1 MRILSVI
8 TIIAAAVVALSLFA
22 AGSANAGWLDK
33 ALKQAVENV
42 TERAI
47 DETANATYEA
57 GKNTLNGNEQEAE
70 KSQPAEKAD
79 QHSKIASQN
88 SQAQISSPVSQDT
101 SSSNESQATCAKA
114 TSLAGIPY
122 APKAEIRK
130 GGEFSDMWQMQMAEL
145 QVPDQNAVCAPAYPG
160 AAVVSYSR
168 PGDPVETGK
177 LQESA
182 RITLITP
189 DPQTKVVAFYLDK
202 LKGWHHNSTTGM
214 LNMKEDYFWTGDQ
227 YFGVS
232 RPVDMERPAV
242 LIAEQNK
249 EELGFMYGDLIPE
262 ANTTIEIR
270 YPVE

>member
-1 MRILSVI
+1 MRTWSTLGFVLIVG
-8 TIIAAAVVALSLFA
+8 VALLFLVV
-22 AGSANAGWLDK
+22 GKSQAGWLDNK
-33 ALKQAVENV
+33 LKQALQST

-57 GKNTLNGNEQEAE
+57 GKNTLPGNEQGVETSKSAE
-70 KSQPAEKAD
+70 NPD
-79 QHSKIASQN
+79 QHSELASQD
-88 SQAQISSPVSQDT
+88 SQAQINSTVSQDT

-114 TSLAGIPY
+114 TSLAGVPY
-122 APKAEIRK
+122 APKAEVRM
-130 GGEFSDMWQMQMAEL
+130 GGEFSDMWQMQMAEF

-160 AAVVSYSR
+160 AAVVSYSG

-177 LQESA
+177 LKESA

-189 DPQTKVVAFYLDK
+189 DPQAKVVAFYMDK

-249 EELGFMYGDLIPE
+249 KELGFMYGDLIPE

-270 YPVE
+270 YPLE